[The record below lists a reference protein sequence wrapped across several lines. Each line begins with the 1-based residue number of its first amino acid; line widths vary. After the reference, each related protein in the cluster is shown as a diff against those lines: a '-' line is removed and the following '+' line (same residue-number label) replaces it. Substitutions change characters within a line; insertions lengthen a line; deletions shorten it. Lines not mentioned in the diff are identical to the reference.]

1 MYAASLLDGLV
12 GWMSRKGFGALAEV
26 RGLLAVPSEG
36 DVPARERAGYV
47 TALRAANVGNG
58 QW

>member
-1 MYAASLLDGLV
+1 MYAAALLDGLV
-12 GWMSRKGFGALAEV
+12 SWMSRKGFGTLAQV
-26 RGLLAVPSEG
+26 RGLLAMPPGADGS
-36 DVPARERAGYV
+36 ARERAGYV